1 MKLINVNTNKTKQVG
16 ISFPFDSGNVFT
28 GTTSH
33 KDQVKANLVN
43 FIMTDK
49 GERLY
54 NPEFGTN
61 LRSYLYST
69 VPNVDTLIDSIRGDV
84 QKHFMGVVH
93 INDLQFDLDDSN
105 NILSIY
111 LDYYIIDSNTSDQI
125 AINFN

>member
-84 QKHFMGVVH
+84 QKHFMGVVN

>member
-61 LRSYLYST
+61 LMSYLYST

-84 QKHFMGVVH
+84 QKHFMGVVN